1 MASRLQGYCVLTH
14 EILSELTVQP
24 VTHVVLQAGVGSFAA
39 AIAAHLWITFG
50 EKRPKIILVEPTEA
64 DCFYQSLKNGYPSEA
79 SGSLDTIMTGL
90 ATRGVSTSA
99 WEILSRCV
107 DAVITIDDDAS
118 LKMLDLLRSAKCGG
132 ERLDAGPSGVAGLS
146 AVRMLASDPLIRK
159 TLGIDE
165 KARLLAFGTEGG
177 NGLH

>member
-1 MASRLQGYCVLTH
+1 
-14 EILSELTVQP
+14 
-24 VTHVVLQAGVGSFAA
+24 
-39 AIAAHLWITFG
+39 
-50 EKRPKIILVEPTEA
+50 
-64 DCFYQSLKNGYPSEA
+64 
-79 SGSLDTIMTGL
+79 MTGL

-99 WEILSRCV
+99 WEILRRCV